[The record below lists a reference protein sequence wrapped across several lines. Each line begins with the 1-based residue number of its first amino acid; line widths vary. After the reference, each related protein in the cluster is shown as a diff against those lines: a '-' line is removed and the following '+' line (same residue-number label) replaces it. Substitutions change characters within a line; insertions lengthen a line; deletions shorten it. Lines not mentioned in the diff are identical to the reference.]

1 MARSLF
7 RVEVLPFLL
16 MFALLLA
23 FAILGDR
30 LLHLFNLVWVGR
42 YLGIPGVLIILLSF
56 GYSLRKRKLIG
67 IGNPSMLLRMHEFM
81 TWLGSVMVLI
91 HAGVHFNAILP
102 WLAIAGMMI
111 NVISGLTGKFLLE
124 RSRRHLAEAR
134 KRFQLRG
141 LSRSEID
148 QAMFWDSV
156 TYDLMTKWRLVH
168 VPITLAFAALSIG
181 HIVSVLLFW
190 GWR

>member
-1 MARSLF
+1 MAKSLF

-16 MFALLLA
+16 MFGLLLA
-23 FAILGDR
+23 FAVLGDL
-30 LLHLFNLVWVGR
+30 LLHLFDLVWVGR

-56 GYSLRKRKLIG
+56 GHSLRKRKLIT
-67 IGNPSMLLRMHEFM
+67 IGSPRVLLRMHEFM

-91 HAGVHFNAILP
+91 HAGIHFNSILP
-102 WLAIAGMMI
+102 WLAVAGMLI

-124 RSRRHLAEAR
+124 RSRRHLTQAR
-134 KRFQLRG
+134 EQFRLRG
-141 LSRSEID
+141 LSKGEIE
-148 QAMFWDSV
+148 QAMFWDSL
-156 TYDLMTKWRLVH
+156 TYDLMGKWRAVH
-168 VPITLAFAALSIG
+168 LPITLVFAVLSIG